1 MPGMFESGRRF
12 HAPLHT
18 HRDVPVSGRR
28 KEEGKGP
35 CSRTGLENIWNR
47 RGFRCI
53 VQIPQF
59 CGSGSKLRRQGTRS
73 RSHSQWQNWDKN
85 LGLLTQ
91 KEVLFPSPKGELWE
105 DELGETTRIII
116 TIKLANTDRALKP
129 CATKSWLH
137 ENSKGPA
144 GTQNHPAQCSSDGT
158 LPTRVLHLAIPL
170 EGRFRLSRNSDSA
183 FPTGFHMTLMLLH

>member
-1 MPGMFESGRRF
+1 MPGMFEPGRRF
-12 HAPLHT
+12 PPT
-18 HRDVPVSGRR
+18 VTFPVSGRR

-35 CSRTGLENIWNR
+35 CSRTGLESIWNR

-85 LGLLTQ
+85 LGLLAQ
-91 KEVLFPSPKGELWE
+91 KVLSPSPKGELWE

-116 TIKLANTDRALKP
+116 TITLANTDRALKP

-137 ENSKGPA
+137 ENSEGPA
-144 GTQNHPAQCSSDGT
+144 GTQNHPAQCSSDGA
-158 LPTRVLHLAIPL
+158 LPIRYLAIPL
-170 EGRFRLSRNSDSA
+170 EGRIRLSRNSDSA

>member
-1 MPGMFESGRRF
+1 MSSKEEPGGPWGVEVSRAVREPGGK
-12 HAPLHT
+12 AGLCPECLNPADDPP

-73 RSHSQWQNWDKN
+73 RSHGQWQNWDKN

-91 KEVLFPSPKGELWE
+91 KVLFPSPKGELWE
-105 DELGETTRIII
+105 DELGETTRTII
-116 TIKLANTDRALKP
+116 TITLANTDRALKP

-144 GTQNHPAQCSSDGT
+144 GTQNHPAQCSSAHE
-158 LPTRVLHLAIPL
+158 VLGDTVRGQVPL
-170 EGRFRLSRNSDSA
+170 I
-183 FPTGFHMTLMLLH
+183 